1 MIKLTQG
8 NMLEADVEALVN
20 TVNCVGIMGKG
31 IALQFKQAFRD
42 NFHAYANACRK
53 GEVKPGRMFIFP
65 TNKMFNP
72 KYIINFPTKRH
83 WKEKSK
89 LEYIE
94 KGLNALVTEVR
105 RLRIKAIAI
114 PPLGCGYGGLK
125 WPEVRNLIE
134 TAFDQLP
141 DVQALIFEPKGTPE
155 AESMPIDSQKPS
167 LTRARALLIKLLEQ
181 YAIPGYHLSLLEIQK
196 LAYFLQVAGEPLRLN
211 YVKHKYGP
219 YAENLNFV
227 LQLLEGH
234 YIRGYGD
241 RSVRASIRLL
251 NSAGEEASRFL
262 ADNQEAFRRLERVG
276 QLIEGFETPYGMELL
291 SSVHWV
297 AVADDEPAQTAE
309 QAVDRIFAWNAHKR
323 KTFKATHIHK
333 AWQRLV
339 EQNWLSVAPLQ

>member
-94 KGLNALVTEVR
+94 QGLDALVAEVR
-105 RLRIKAIAI
+105 RLGIKTIAI
-114 PPLGCGYGGLK
+114 PPLGCGYGGLR
-125 WPEVRNLIE
+125 WPDVRDLIE

-141 DVQALIFEPKGTPE
+141 DVQLLLFEPGRTPE
-155 AESMPIDSQKPS
+155 AESMPIDSTKPS

-181 YAIPGYHLSLLEIQK
+181 YAIPGYRLSLLEIQK

-297 AVADDEPAQTAE
+297 ASAGDEPAQTAE

-323 KTFKATHIHK
+323 KTFKASHVHK

-339 EQNWLSVAPLQ
+339 EQSWLSIPPLQ

>member
-1 MIKLTQG
+1 
-8 NMLEADVEALVN
+8 
-20 TVNCVGIMGKG
+20 
-31 IALQFKQAFRD
+31 
-42 NFHAYANACRK
+42 
-53 GEVKPGRMFIFP
+53 
-65 TNKMFNP
+65 
-72 KYIINFPTKRH
+72 
-83 WKEKSK
+83 
-89 LEYIE
+89 
-94 KGLNALVTEVR
+94 
-105 RLRIKAIAI
+105 
-114 PPLGCGYGGLK
+114 
-125 WPEVRNLIE
+125 
-134 TAFDQLP
+134 
-141 DVQALIFEPKGTPE
+141 
-155 AESMPIDSQKPS
+155 MPIDSPKPS

-262 ADNQEAFRRLERVG
+262 VDNQEALRRLERVG
-276 QLIEGFETPYGMELL
+276 QLIECFETPYGMELL

-297 AVADDEPAQTAE
+297 ASAGDEPSQTAE

-323 KTFKATHIHK
+323 KTFKVSHVHK

-339 EQNWLSVAPLQ
+339 EQNWLPITSLR